1 MSIMRECYINHIPE
15 WLHAVLG
22 DSNTI
27 FTQLFHIS
35 LYQLPIFCCFLG
47 PCLFPCVCWTVVLTE
62 RVFTFGNQLFLAS
75 SFLALGANSSASMRQ
90 WFISNVCQDVCAV
103 YE

>member
-1 MSIMRECYINHIPE
+1 MRECYINHIPE

-35 LYQLPIFCCFLG
+35 LYQLPIFCCSLG
-47 PCLFPCVCWTVVLTE
+47 PCLFPCVCWTVVLTDSAL
-62 RVFTFGNQLFLAS
+62 TFGNQLFLAS
-75 SFLALGANSSASMRQ
+75 SFLTLGANSSGSVRQ